1 MTGSDATGDWPGRLP
16 PEVQAL
22 VLETVEMIQELDD
35 TGLHEMTPLFYQHGY
50 EQLRMSLRDL
60 LTVLGHNPDLT
71 PLE

>member
-22 VLETVEMIQELDD
+22 VLETVEMIQKLDD

-60 LTVLGHNPDLT
+60 LTVLDHDPDLT